1 MSRFDTQAFDV
12 VASGLLRPRWALPA
26 SVGALITTRA
36 GGCSTGA
43 FASFNL
49 GSHVG
54 DEPDAVARNR
64 ARLRAHL
71 PAEPLWLDQ
80 VHGCAVADA
89 DCATGVP
96 QADAAVAHSAQ
107 RVCAV
112 LTADCLPVL
121 LCDDAG
127 TVVGAAHAGWRGLAA
142 GVLEATVARMSV
154 APSSLR
160 AWLGPAIG
168 PQAFEVG
175 DEVRASFVAADAGAS
190 RAFIAGAGAG
200 KWLADIY
207 LLARRRLQ
215 AAGVTRID
223 GGGLCTVASPQQ
235 FYSYRRDRVTGRFA
249 SLIWLK
255 AR

>member
-1 MSRFDTQAFDV
+1 MSGFDTQAFDV
-12 VASGLLRPRWALPA
+12 VATGLLRPRWALPA
-26 SVGALITTRA
+26 GVGALITTRA

-54 DEPDAVARNR
+54 DAPDAVARNR

-142 GVLEATVARMSV
+142 GVLEATVARMGV
-154 APSSLR
+154 APRTLR

-168 PQAFEVG
+168 PQVFEVG
-175 DEVRASFVAADAGAS
+175 DEVRASFLAMDEGAASAFAAGAK
-190 RAFIAGAGAG
+190 AG

-207 LLARRRLQ
+207 LLACRRLQ
-215 AAGVTRID
+215 AAGVTRIE
-223 GGGLCTVASPQQ
+223 GSGWCTVASPQQ
-235 FYSYRRDRVTGRFA
+235 FYSFRRDGQTGRFA
-249 SLIWLK
+249 SLIWLET
-255 AR
+255 R